1 MPPLRNRSHPL
12 NSVFFCS
19 GNVSENVRLNE
30 RIFLIVSQGINKKAW
45 DASGEHCLFQSK
57 EAMEERLTRNLQH
70 GASKLGET
78 DLSPLSGSIN
88 YHRCNHASNLVLTV
102 DIRGGQKTQ
111 TEPTKPKLNR
121 TKPNR
126 ALYVTQFVHVLLN
139 PNGLVWFRFK
149 PNQTEPNQ

>member
-57 EAMEERLTRNLQH
+57 EVMIITKDYLQLRHSSKYIYCIISVLCLNLKN
-70 GASKLGET
+70 SLCFYVY
-78 DLSPLSGSIN
+78 SGFTQIFCSI
-88 YHRCNHASNLVLTV
+88 H
-102 DIRGGQKTQ
+102 
-111 TEPTKPKLNR
+111 
-121 TKPNR
+121 
-126 ALYVTQFVHVLLN
+126 
-139 PNGLVWFRFK
+139 
-149 PNQTEPNQ
+149 